1 MDAERAALATLVR
14 AGGALAPRR
23 RLLERCGSAG
33 AALSAP
39 ASLWRECGFE
49 TRPPPSA
56 RAPDAGDG
64 QWLERAGNHLVGW
77 LDPDYPPLLREI
89 PSPPLALFVSGEP
102 ARLWHPAIAVV
113 GSRGPSAGGL
123 RHARDFAAV
132 LARAGVCV
140 ASGLATGIDTAAHE
154 AALAAGGLT
163 LAVLGAGHDQPYP
176 PSQAPLQARIAE
188 AGVVVSE
195 YPPGTPPR
203 RSQFPARNRILAGLA
218 LGTLVVEAGLKSGAL
233 ITARQAAT
241 AGREVFALP
250 GSIDNPMSRGCHQL
264 IRDGAQLVES
274 PDEILSA
281 LPPLATGLG
290 MALERRLARCEGP
303 DPDRGAR
310 PAAPEPESPE
320 GDPHGLW
327 QALGHDPTDMDQLV
341 SRTGLTAASLSSML
355 LVMELQGRVS
365 VEHGRYSRKR

>member
-1 MDAERAALATLVR
+1 MDSEHAALATLVR

-23 RLLERCGSAG
+23 RLLERCGSAE

-39 ASLWRECGFE
+39 SAIWRECGFE
-49 TRPPPSA
+49 ARLSASA
-56 RAPDAGDG
+56 RIVDAGDAH
-64 QWLERAGNHLVGW
+64 WLEREGNYLVGW
-77 LDPDYPPLLREI
+77 HDPDYPPLLREI

-102 ARLWHPAIAVV
+102 ARLWHPAIAIV

-123 RHARDFAAV
+123 RHAHDFASV
-132 LARAGVCV
+132 LASAGVCV

-176 PSQAPLQARIAE
+176 PPQAPLQARIAE
-188 AGVVVSE
+188 TGVVVSE

-233 ITARQAAT
+233 ITAKQAASS
-241 AGREVFALP
+241 GREVFALP
-250 GSIDNPMSRGCHQL
+250 GSIDNPLSRGCHQL

-274 PDEILSA
+274 PDEILTA

-290 MALERRLARCEGP
+290 MALERRLALFE
-303 DPDRGAR
+303 DPDRASN
-310 PAAPEPESPE
+310 PASADAESPE

>member
-1 MDAERAALATLVR
+1 MDAERAALTTFVR

-23 RLLERCGSAG
+23 RLLERCGSAE
-33 AALSAP
+33 AALRAP
-39 ASLWRECGFE
+39 AGAWRECGFDA
-49 TRPPPSA
+49 PLPMAA
-56 RAPDAGDG
+56 RVADPGDAE
-64 QWLERAGNHLVGW
+64 WLEREDNHLVGW

-123 RHARDFAAV
+123 RHARDFAAM

-154 AALAAGGLT
+154 AALEAGGLT

-176 PSQAPLQARIAE
+176 PSQASLQARIAA

-218 LGTLVVEAGLKSGAL
+218 LATLVVEAGLKSGAL
-233 ITARQAAT
+233 ITAKQAA
-241 AGREVFALP
+241 ASGREVFALP
-250 GSIDNPMSRGCHQL
+250 GSIDNPLARGCHQL

-274 PDEILSA
+274 PDEILTA

-290 MALERRLARCEGP
+290 MALERRLAQSEP
-303 DPDRGAR
+303 PDRSTKP
-310 PAAPEPESPE
+310 PALESE
-320 GDPHGLW
+320 SFDGDPHGLW

-341 SRTGLTAASLSSML
+341 SRTGLTAANLSSML

>member
-1 MDAERAALATLVR
+1 MDAEHAALLAFVR
-14 AGGALAPRR
+14 AGGAIAPRK
-23 RLLERCGSAG
+23 RLIERCGSAE
-33 AALSAP
+33 AALAAPSA
-39 ASLWRECGFE
+39 AWRECGFE
-49 TRPPPSA
+49 TRLPASA
-56 RAPDAGDG
+56 RATHSGDAA
-64 QWLERAGNHLVGW
+64 WLEREGNHLVGW

-89 PSPPLALFVSGEP
+89 ASPPLVLFVSGEP
-102 ARLWHPAIAVV
+102 ARLWHPAIAIV

-123 RHARDFAAV
+123 RHARDFASA

-154 AALAAGGLT
+154 AVLEAGGLT

-188 AGVVVSE
+188 TGIVVSE

-233 ITARQAAT
+233 ITARQAA
-241 AGREVFALP
+241 AGGREVFALP
-250 GSIDNPMSRGCHQL
+250 GSIDNPLARGCHHL

-274 PDEILSA
+274 PDDILAA

-290 MALERRLARCEGP
+290 MALERRLAQFE
-303 DPDRGAR
+303 
-310 PAAPEPESPE
+310 PANQVPKPVPAEPEPQD

-341 SRTGLTAASLSSML
+341 ARTGLTAATLSSML

-365 VEHGRYSRKR
+365 MEHGRYSRKR

>member
-1 MDAERAALATLVR
+1 MDSEHAALLAFIR
-14 AGGALAPRR
+14 AGGAIAPRK

-33 AALSAP
+33 AALAAP
-39 ASLWRECGFE
+39 TALWRQCGFE
-49 TRPPPSA
+49 TRLPAAA
-56 RAPDAGDG
+56 RATDPGDAA
-64 QWLERAGNHLVGW
+64 WLEREGNHLVGW

-123 RHARDFAAV
+123 RHARDFAAT
-132 LARAGVCV
+132 LASAGVCI

-188 AGVVVSE
+188 TGVVVSE

-218 LGTLVVEAGLKSGAL
+218 LGTLVVEAGMKSGAL
-233 ITARQAAT
+233 ITAKQAASS
-241 AGREVFALP
+241 GREVFALP
-250 GSIDNPMSRGCHQL
+250 GSIDNPLARGCHQL

-274 PDEILSA
+274 PDDILAA

-290 MALERRLARCEGP
+290 MALERRLAQSDAVERLS
-303 DPDRGAR
+303 
-310 PAAPEPESPE
+310 ESPSIDTE
-320 GDPHGLW
+320 SPDGDPNGLW
-327 QALGHDPTDMDQLV
+327 QALGHDPTDMDELV
-341 SRTGLTAASLSSML
+341 SRTGLTAATLSSML

>member
-14 AGGALAPRR
+14 AAGALAPRR

-303 DPDRGAR
+303 DRGAR

>member
-1 MDAERAALATLVR
+1 MDSEHAALLAFIR
-14 AGGALAPRR
+14 AGGAIAPRK
-23 RLLERCGSAG
+23 RLLERCGSAD
-33 AALSAP
+33 AALAAP
-39 ASLWRECGFE
+39 AALWRQCGFE
-49 TRPPPSA
+49 TRLPAAA
-56 RAPDAGDG
+56 RATNPGDAA
-64 QWLERAGNHLVGW
+64 WLEREGNHLVGW

-102 ARLWHPAIAVV
+102 ARLWHPAIAIV

-123 RHARDFAAV
+123 RHARDFAAT
-132 LARAGVCV
+132 LASAGVCV
-140 ASGLATGIDTAAHE
+140 SSGLATGIDTAAHE

-176 PSQAPLQARIAE
+176 PSQAPLQARIE
-188 AGVVVSE
+188 ETGVVVSE

-218 LGTLVVEAGLKSGAL
+218 LGTLVVEAGMKSGAL
-233 ITARQAAT
+233 ITAKQAA
-241 AGREVFALP
+241 ASGREVFALP
-250 GSIDNPMSRGCHQL
+250 GSIDNPLARGCHQL

-274 PDEILSA
+274 PDDILAA

-290 MALERRLARCEGP
+290 MALERRLAQSDAVERPSGP
-303 DPDRGAR
+303 PSID
-310 PAAPEPESPE
+310 PEPPD
-320 GDPHGLW
+320 GDPNGLW
-327 QALGHDPTDMDQLV
+327 QALGHDPTDMDELV
-341 SRTGLTAASLSSML
+341 SRTGLTAATLSSML

>member
-1 MDAERAALATLVR
+1 MDPEHHALLALVR
-14 AGGALAPRR
+14 AGGAIPPRR
-23 RLLERCGSAG
+23 RLLERCGGAQ
-33 AALSAP
+33 AALQAP
-39 ASLWRECGFE
+39 ARTWRECGFE
-49 TRPPPSA
+49 APLRASARPPDP
-56 RAPDAGDG
+56 GDEA
-64 QWLERAGNHLVGW
+64 WLQRDGHHLVGW

-89 PSPPLALFVSGEP
+89 PSPPLALFVAGEP
-102 ARLWHPAIAVV
+102 ARLWHPAVAIV

-123 RHARDFAAV
+123 RHAREFAAS
-132 LARAGVCV
+132 LAAGGVCV
-140 ASGLATGIDTAAHE
+140 GSGLATGIDTAAHE
-154 AALAAGGLT
+154 AALASGGLT

-176 PSQAPLQARIAE
+176 PGQAPLQARIAE
-188 AGVVVSE
+188 TGVVVSE

-203 RSQFPARNRILAGLA
+203 RTQFPARNRILAGLA

-233 ITARQAAT
+233 ITARQAA
-241 AGREVFALP
+241 ACGREVFALP
-250 GSIDNPMSRGCHQL
+250 GSIDNPLARGCHQL

-274 PDEILSA
+274 PGEILTA

-290 MALERRLARCEGP
+290 MALERRLAQSEV
-303 DPDRGAR
+303 PDRAAER
-310 PAAPEPESPE
+310 ACPASDSA
-320 GDPHGLW
+320 GDDPHGLW

>member
-1 MDAERAALATLVR
+1 M
-14 AGGALAPRR
+14 
-23 RLLERCGSAG
+23 
-33 AALSAP
+33 
-39 ASLWRECGFE
+39 
-49 TRPPPSA
+49 
-56 RAPDAGDG
+56 
-64 QWLERAGNHLVGW
+64 
-77 LDPDYPPLLREI
+77 
-89 PSPPLALFVSGEP
+89 
-102 ARLWHPAIAVV
+102 
-113 GSRGPSAGGL
+113 
-123 RHARDFAAV
+123 

-140 ASGLATGIDTAAHE
+140 ASGLAAGIDTAAHE

-176 PSQAPLQARIAE
+176 PSQAPLQSRIAE
-188 AGVVVSE
+188 TGVVVSE

-218 LGTLVVEAGLKSGAL
+218 LGTLVVEAGLKSGAV
-233 ITARQAAT
+233 IPAKQAA
-241 AGREVFALP
+241 ASGREVFALP
-250 GSIDNPMSRGCHQL
+250 GSIDNPLSRGCHQL

-274 PDEILSA
+274 PDEILTA

-290 MALERRLARCEGP
+290 MALERRLALFE
-303 DPDRGAR
+303 DPDRTSN
-310 PAAPEPESPE
+310 PASADAESPE

>member
-1 MDAERAALATLVR
+1 MDSERNALLALVR
-14 AGGALAPRR
+14 AGGAIAPRK
-23 RLLERCGSAG
+23 RLLERCGGAE

-39 ASLWRECGFE
+39 ATTWRECGFE
-49 TRPPPSA
+49 TRLPSAA
-56 RAPDAGDG
+56 RAPDPDASA
-64 QWLERAGNHLVGW
+64 WLQREGNHLVGW

-102 ARLWHPAIAVV
+102 ARLWHPAIAIV

-123 RHARDFAAV
+123 RHARDFAST
-132 LARAGVCV
+132 LASAGVCV

-154 AALAAGGLT
+154 AALATGGLT

-176 PSQAPLQARIAE
+176 PSQAPLQARIAGS
-188 AGVVVSE
+188 GVVVSE
-195 YPPGTPPR
+195 YLPGTPPR

-233 ITARQAAT
+233 ITAKQAAA
-241 AGREVFALP
+241 AGREVFSLP
-250 GSIDNPMSRGCHQL
+250 GSIDNPLARGCHQL

-274 PDEILSA
+274 PDEILAA

-290 MALERRLARCEGP
+290 LALERRLAQSEGAERTP
-303 DPDRGAR
+303 R
-310 PAAPEPESPE
+310 PESPDA
-320 GDPHGLW
+320 GPSGDDPHGLW

-341 SRTGLTAASLSSML
+341 SRTGLTAATLSSML
-355 LVMELQGRVS
+355 LAMELQGRVS

>member
-1 MDAERAALATLVR
+1 MDAETNALLALVR

-23 RLLERCGSAG
+23 RLLERCGSAE

-39 ASLWRECGFE
+39 ATLWRECGFE
-49 TRPPPSA
+49 TRLPA
-56 RAPDAGDG
+56 ATRAPDAGAELR
-64 QWLERAGNHLVGW
+64 WLEREGNHLVGW

-102 ARLWHPAIAVV
+102 ARLWHPAIAIV

-123 RHARDFAAV
+123 RHARDFAAT
-132 LARAGVCV
+132 LASAGVCV

-154 AALAAGGLT
+154 AALAVGGLT

-203 RSQFPARNRILAGLA
+203 RAQFPARNRILAGLA
-218 LGTLVVEAGLKSGAL
+218 LGTLVVEAGIKSGAL
-233 ITARQAAT
+233 ITAKQAAT
-241 AGREVFALP
+241 GGREVFALP

-290 MALERRLARCEGP
+290 MALERRLARFE
-303 DPDRGAR
+303 DAERVAR
-310 PAAPEPESPE
+310 PAAAESESPE

-327 QALGHDPTDMDQLV
+327 HALGHDPTDMDQLV
-341 SRTGLTAASLSSML
+341 SRTGLTAATLSSML

>member
-1 MDAERAALATLVR
+1 MDAEHEALLVLVR

-23 RLLERCGSAG
+23 RLLERCGSAR
-33 AALSAP
+33 AALAAP
-39 ASLWRECGFE
+39 AAVWRECGFE
-49 TRPPPSA
+49 TPLPRSM
-56 RAPDAGDG
+56 RTPDSGDTAWLG
-64 QWLERAGNHLVGW
+64 QENHHFVGW
-77 LDPDYPPLLREI
+77 LDPDYPPLLKEI
-89 PSPPLALFVSGEP
+89 PSPPLALFVAGEP
-102 ARLWHPAIAVV
+102 ARLWHPAVAVV

-154 AALAAGGLT
+154 AALETGGLT
-163 LAVLGAGHDQPYP
+163 LAVLGAGHNQPYP
-176 PSQAPLQARIAE
+176 PIQAPLQQRIA
-188 AGVVVSE
+188 ATGTVVSE

-203 RSQFPARNRILAGLA
+203 RTQFPARNRILAGLA

-233 ITARQAAT
+233 ITAKQAAT
-241 AGREVFALP
+241 SGREVFALP
-250 GSIDNPMSRGCHQL
+250 GSIDNPLARGCHQL

-274 PDEILSA
+274 PDDILTA
-281 LPPLATGLG
+281 LPPLAAGLG
-290 MALERRLARCEGP
+290 MALERRLAQAGSTP
-303 DPDRGAR
+303 A
-310 PAAPEPESPE
+310 PAAGTADNVDAPDAE
-320 GDPHGLW
+320 DPNGLW

-341 SRTGLTAASLSSML
+341 SRTGLTAATLSSML

>member
-1 MDAERAALATLVR
+1 MDAERHALLALVR
-14 AGGALAPRR
+14 AGGAIAPRK
-23 RLLERCGSAG
+23 RLLERCGSAE
-33 AALSAP
+33 AALAAPSSA
-39 ASLWRECGFE
+39 WRDCGFE
-49 TRPPPSA
+49 TRLPASA
-56 RAPDAGDG
+56 RATDPAEAA
-64 QWLERAGNHLVGW
+64 WLECEGNHLVGW

-102 ARLWHPAIAVV
+102 ARLWHPAIAMV

-123 RHARDFAAV
+123 RHARDFAAT
-132 LARAGVCV
+132 LAGAGVCV

-163 LAVLGAGHDQPYP
+163 LAVLGAGHGQPYP

-188 AGVVVSE
+188 DGVVVSE

-233 ITARQAAT
+233 ITAKQAA
-241 AGREVFALP
+241 ACGREVFALP
-250 GSIDNPMSRGCHQL
+250 GSIDNPLARGCHQL

-274 PDEILSA
+274 PDDILAA

-290 MALERRLARCEGP
+290 MALERRLAQSDAAGTPREPASEESEPP
-303 DPDRGAR
+303 D
-310 PAAPEPESPE
+310 

>member
-1 MDAERAALATLVR
+1 MDSEHAALLAFIR
-14 AGGALAPRR
+14 AGGAIAPRK
-23 RLLERCGSAG
+23 RLLERCGSAD
-33 AALSAP
+33 AALAAP
-39 ASLWRECGFE
+39 TALWRQCGFE
-49 TRPPPSA
+49 TRLPA
-56 RAPDAGDG
+56 AVRATDPGDAA
-64 QWLERAGNHLVGW
+64 WLEREGNHLVGW

-123 RHARDFAAV
+123 RHARDFAAT
-132 LARAGVCV
+132 LASAGVCV

-188 AGVVVSE
+188 TGVVVSE

-218 LGTLVVEAGLKSGAL
+218 LGTLVVEAGMKSGAL
-233 ITARQAAT
+233 ITAKQAASS
-241 AGREVFALP
+241 GREVFALP
-250 GSIDNPMSRGCHQL
+250 GSIDNPLARGCHQL

-274 PDEILSA
+274 PDDILAA

-290 MALERRLARCEGP
+290 TVLARRLAQSDAVERLS
-303 DPDRGAR
+303 
-310 PAAPEPESPE
+310 ESPSIDTE
-320 GDPHGLW
+320 SPDGDPNGLW
-327 QALGHDPTDMDQLV
+327 QALGHDPTDMDELV
-341 SRTGLTAASLSSML
+341 SRTGLTAATLSSML

>member
-1 MDAERAALATLVR
+1 MDSERKALLVLVR
-14 AGGALAPRR
+14 AGGAIAPRK
-23 RLLERCGSAG
+23 RLLERCGGAE

-39 ASLWRECGFE
+39 TAAWRECGFE
-49 TRPPPSA
+49 NRLPASA
-56 RAPDAGDG
+56 RAIDPTDAE
-64 QWLERAGNHLVGW
+64 WLERDGNHLVGW

-102 ARLWHPAIAVV
+102 ARLWHPAIAIV
-113 GSRGPSAGGL
+113 GSRGPSSGGL
-123 RHARDFAAV
+123 RHARDFSAT

-154 AALAAGGLT
+154 AALDARGLT
-163 LAVLGAGHDQPYP
+163 LAVLGAGHGQPYP
-176 PSQAPLQARIAE
+176 PMQAPLQARIAE
-188 AGVVVSE
+188 TGIVVSE

-233 ITARQAAT
+233 ITARQAAGC
-241 AGREVFALP
+241 GREVFALP
-250 GSIDNPMSRGCHQL
+250 GSIDNPLSRGCHQL

-274 PDEILSA
+274 ADEILAA

-290 MALERRLARCEGP
+290 MALERRLAQAEGLE
-303 DPDRGAR
+303 R
-310 PAAPEPESPE
+310 PRTPPSADSEPP
-320 GDPHGLW
+320 GDDPHGLW
-327 QALGHDPTDMDQLV
+327 HALGHDPTDMDQLV
-341 SRTGLTAASLSSML
+341 SRTGLTAATLSSML
-355 LVMELQGRVS
+355 LAMELQGRVS

>member
-1 MDAERAALATLVR
+1 MDPEHAALLALVR
-14 AGGALAPRR
+14 AGGAFAPRK
-23 RLLERCGSAG
+23 RLLERCGSAE

-39 ASLWRECGFE
+39 SIVWRECGFE
-49 TRPPPSA
+49 TPIPRNERAVDPGDA
-56 RAPDAGDG
+56 R
-64 QWLERAGNHLVGW
+64 WLEREGNHFVGW

-102 ARLWHPAIAVV
+102 ARLWHPAIAIV

-123 RHARDFAAV
+123 RHARDFAST
-132 LARAGVCV
+132 LARAGICV

-154 AALAAGGLT
+154 AALDAGGLT

-176 PSQAPLQARIAE
+176 PSQAPLQARIAGT
-188 AGVVVSE
+188 GVVVSE
-195 YPPGTPPR
+195 YSPGTPPR

-233 ITARQAAT
+233 ITAKQAA
-241 AGREVFALP
+241 ASGREVFALP
-250 GSIDNPMSRGCHQL
+250 GSIDNPLARGCHQL

-274 PDEILSA
+274 PDDILAA

-290 MALERRLARCEGP
+290 MALERRLAQSEGMERVPKPASTESEPP
-303 DPDRGAR
+303 D
-310 PAAPEPESPE
+310 

-327 QALGHDPTDMDQLV
+327 QALGHDPTDMDELV
-341 SRTGLTAASLSSML
+341 LRTGLTAANLSSML

>member
-1 MDAERAALATLVR
+1 MDSEHAALLAFIR
-14 AGGALAPRR
+14 AGGAIAPRKL
-23 RLLERCGSAG
+23 LLERCGSAD
-33 AALSAP
+33 AALAAP
-39 ASLWRECGFE
+39 TALWRQCGFE
-49 TRPPPSA
+49 TRLPAAA
-56 RAPDAGDG
+56 RATDPGDAA
-64 QWLERAGNHLVGW
+64 WLEREGNHLVGW

-123 RHARDFAAV
+123 RHARGFAAT
-132 LARAGVCV
+132 LASAGVCI

-154 AALAAGGLT
+154 AALAAGGMT

-188 AGVVVSE
+188 TGVVVSE

-218 LGTLVVEAGLKSGAL
+218 LGTLVVEAGMKSGAL
-233 ITARQAAT
+233 ITAKQAASS
-241 AGREVFALP
+241 GREVFALP
-250 GSIDNPMSRGCHQL
+250 GSIDNPLARGCHQL

-274 PDEILSA
+274 PDDILAA

-290 MALERRLARCEGP
+290 MALERRLAQSEAVERL
-303 DPDRGAR
+303 
-310 PAAPEPESPE
+310 PESPSIDTE
-320 GDPHGLW
+320 SPDGDPNGLW
-327 QALGHDPTDMDQLV
+327 QSLGHDPTDMDELV
-341 SRTGLTAASLSSML
+341 SRTGLTAATLSSML

>member
-1 MDAERAALATLVR
+1 MDPERNALLALVQ
-14 AGGALAPRR
+14 AGGAIAPRR
-23 RLLERCGSAG
+23 RLLERCGSAE

-49 TRPPPSA
+49 TRLPAAA
-56 RAPDAGDG
+56 RACAPGDAE
-64 QWLERAGNHLVGW
+64 WLEREGNHLVGW

-102 ARLWHPAIAVV
+102 ARLWHPAIAIV

-123 RHARDFAAV
+123 RHARDFAAT
-132 LARAGVCV
+132 LAGAGVCV
-140 ASGLATGIDTAAHE
+140 ASGLATGIDTAAHA
-154 AALAAGGLT
+154 AALATGGLT
-163 LAVLGAGHDQPYP
+163 LAVLGAGHGQPYP
-176 PSQAPLQARIAE
+176 PSQAPLQADIAE
-188 AGVVVSE
+188 NGVVVSE
-195 YPPGTPPR
+195 YLPGTPPR

-233 ITARQAAT
+233 ITAKQAAA

-250 GSIDNPMSRGCHQL
+250 GSIDNPLAHGCHQL

-274 PDEILSA
+274 PDEILTA

-290 MALERRLARCEGP
+290 LALERRLGQEEGLDRPRKPASEDP
-303 DPDRGAR
+303 DPLD
-310 PAAPEPESPE
+310 

-327 QALGHDPTDMDQLV
+327 HALGHDPTDMDQLV
-341 SRTGLTAASLSSML
+341 SRTGLTAATLSSML
-355 LVMELQGRVS
+355 LAMELQGRVS

>member
-1 MDAERAALATLVR
+1 MDAEHAALATLVR
-14 AGGALAPRR
+14 AGGPLAPRR
-23 RLLERCGSAG
+23 RLLERCGSAA
-33 AALSAP
+33 AALCAP
-39 ASLWRECGFE
+39 AGTWRECGLDGS
-49 TRPPPSA
+49 PSA
-56 RAPDAGDG
+56 AARAIDPGDAR
-64 QWLERAGNHLVGW
+64 WLEREGHHLVGW

-102 ARLWHPAIAVV
+102 ARLWHPAIAIV

-123 RHARDFAAV
+123 RHARDFAAD
-132 LARAGVCV
+132 LARSGVCV

-154 AALAAGGLT
+154 AALEAGGLT

-188 AGVVVSE
+188 TGVVISE

-203 RSQFPARNRILAGLA
+203 RTQFPARNRILAGLA
-218 LGTLVVEAGLKSGAL
+218 LGTLVVEAGLRSGAL
-233 ITARQAAT
+233 ITARQAA
-241 AGREVFALP
+241 ACGREVFALP
-250 GSIDNPMSRGCHQL
+250 GSIDNPLARGCHQL
-264 IRDGAQLVES
+264 IRDGAQLAES
-274 PDEILSA
+274 PDDILSA

-290 MALERRLARCEGP
+290 MALERRLAHSGS
-303 DPDRGAR
+303 
-310 PAAPEPESPE
+310 PERAMTPVASELESPE

-327 QALGHDPTDMDQLV
+327 QALGHDPTDMDELV

>member
-1 MDAERAALATLVR
+1 MDSEHAALLAFIR
-14 AGGALAPRR
+14 AGGAIAPRK
-23 RLLERCGSAG
+23 RLLERCGSAD
-33 AALSAP
+33 AALAAP
-39 ASLWRECGFE
+39 TALWRQCGFE
-49 TRPPPSA
+49 TRLPAAA
-56 RAPDAGDG
+56 RATDPGDAA
-64 QWLERAGNHLVGW
+64 WLEREGNHLVGW

-123 RHARDFAAV
+123 RHARDFAAT
-132 LARAGVCV
+132 LASAGVCI

-188 AGVVVSE
+188 TGVVVSE

-218 LGTLVVEAGLKSGAL
+218 LGTLVVEAGMKSGAL
-233 ITARQAAT
+233 ITARQAASS
-241 AGREVFALP
+241 GREVFALP
-250 GSIDNPMSRGCHQL
+250 GSIDNPLARGCHQL

-274 PDEILSA
+274 PDDILAA

-290 MALERRLARCEGP
+290 MALERRLAQSEAVERL
-303 DPDRGAR
+303 
-310 PAAPEPESPE
+310 PESPSIDTE
-320 GDPHGLW
+320 SPDGDPNGLW
-327 QALGHDPTDMDQLV
+327 QALGHDPTDMDELV
-341 SRTGLTAASLSSML
+341 SRTGLTAATLSSML

>member
-1 MDAERAALATLVR
+1 MDPEHAALLAFIR
-14 AGGALAPRR
+14 AGGALAPRK
-23 RLLERCGSAG
+23 RLLERCGSAK

-39 ASLWRECGFE
+39 SAAWRECGFE
-49 TRPPPSA
+49 TPIPKSERTVDPG
-56 RAPDAGDG
+56 DAA
-64 QWLERAGNHLVGW
+64 WLDCEGNHLVGW

-102 ARLWHPAIAVV
+102 ARLWHPAIAIV

-123 RHARDFAAV
+123 RHARDFAST
-132 LARAGVCV
+132 LAHAGFCV

-154 AALAAGGLT
+154 AALDAGGLT
-163 LAVLGAGHDQPYP
+163 LAVLGTGHDQPYP
-176 PSQAPLQARIAE
+176 PSQAPLQAHIAE
-188 AGVVVSE
+188 NGVVVSE

-233 ITARQAAT
+233 ITAKQAAGC
-241 AGREVFALP
+241 GREVFALP
-250 GSIDNPMSRGCHQL
+250 GSIDNPLARGCHQL

-274 PDEILSA
+274 PDDILET

-290 MALERRLARCEGP
+290 MALERRLSQSEGTEGVP
-303 DPDRGAR
+303 KAISSETE
-310 PAAPEPESPE
+310 APS
-320 GDPHGLW
+320 DDSHGLW

-341 SRTGLTAASLSSML
+341 SRTGLTAATLSSML

>member
-1 MDAERAALATLVR
+1 MDAEHAALLAFIR
-14 AGGALAPRR
+14 AGGALTPRR
-23 RLLERCGSAG
+23 RLLERCGSAA
-33 AALSAP
+33 AALAAP
-39 ASLWRECGFE
+39 ATVWRECGFE
-49 TRPPPSA
+49 TPIPKSERTPHA
-56 RAPDAGDG
+56 EDAAWIEHED
-64 QWLERAGNHLVGW
+64 NHLVGW

-102 ARLWHPAIAVV
+102 ARLWHPAIAIV

-123 RHARDFAAV
+123 RHARDFATT
-132 LARAGVCV
+132 LARSGVCV

-154 AALAAGGLT
+154 AALETGGLT

-188 AGVVVSE
+188 TGVVVSE

-233 ITARQAAT
+233 ITAKQAVGC
-241 AGREVFALP
+241 GREVFALP
-250 GSIDNPMSRGCHQL
+250 GSIDNPLARGCHQL

-274 PDEILSA
+274 PDEILTA

-290 MALERRLARCEGP
+290 MALERRLAQSESPNR
-303 DPDRGAR
+303 AMK
-310 PAAPEPESPE
+310 PADPEPESLD

-327 QALGHDPTDMDQLV
+327 QALGHDPTDMDELV
-341 SRTGLTAASLSSML
+341 SRTGLTAATLSSML

>member
-1 MDAERAALATLVR
+1 MDSEHAALLALVR
-14 AGGALAPRR
+14 AGGAIGPRK
-23 RLLERCGSAG
+23 RLLERCGSAE

-39 ASLWRECGFE
+39 SATWRECGFE
-49 TRPPPSA
+49 TRLPAPA
-56 RAPDAGDG
+56 RAADAGDAA
-64 QWLERAGNHLVGW
+64 WLECEGNHLVGW
-77 LDPDYPPLLREI
+77 LHPDYPPLLREI

-102 ARLWHPAIAVV
+102 ARLWHPAIAIV

-123 RHARDFAAV
+123 RHARDFAST
-132 LARAGVCV
+132 LASAGVSV

-154 AALAAGGLT
+154 AALTAGGLT
-163 LAVLGAGHDQPYP
+163 LAVLGAGHGQPYP
-176 PSQAPLQARIAE
+176 PSQAPLQARIAGT
-188 AGVVVSE
+188 GVVVSE
-195 YPPGTPPR
+195 YPPDTPPR

-233 ITARQAAT
+233 ITAKQAA
-241 AGREVFALP
+241 ASGREVFALP
-250 GSIDNPMSRGCHQL
+250 GSIDNPLSRGCHQL

-274 PDEILSA
+274 PDEILIA

-290 MALERRLARCEGP
+290 MALERRLAHSEGLERTVKP
-303 DPDRGAR
+303 LV
-310 PAAPEPESPE
+310 PEPDSPD

-327 QALGHDPTDMDQLV
+327 QALGHDPTDMDELV